1 MIYPDKAYRAAGQ
14 ALARATTEQAAKAR
28 ARIIDLMTSAEQPAD
43 QARARELAT
52 SGEEE
57 PPGLGPDAGTPP
69 FFLTGC
75 EADPSPQF
83 SKTKIQNQ
91 MFPQANNPL
100 TQAYI
105 LSTRVT
111 TQESM
116 MQAARLIREL
126 EKSRTG
132 CEIDQCKLAA
142 EVLIERKMA

>member
-1 MIYPDKAYRAAGQ
+1 
-14 ALARATTEQAAKAR
+14 
-28 ARIIDLMTSAEQPAD
+28 
-43 QARARELAT
+43 
-52 SGEEE
+52 
-57 PPGLGPDAGTPP
+57 
-69 FFLTGC
+69 
-75 EADPSPQF
+75 
-83 SKTKIQNQ
+83 

-100 TQAYI
+100 TQAYV

-126 EKSRTG
+126 EKSRTS